1 MKHFYL
7 TILAVALSACD
18 NTEELGP
25 RTEDVTGWSIEIP
38 TSRLSYEERD
48 LIKNMQAAY
57 EAAVAERAAEEAA
70 QNETTL

>member
-18 NTEELGP
+18 NTVELGP
-25 RTEDVTGWSIEIP
+25 RTEDVSGWSIEIP

-48 LIKNMQAAY
+48 LIKNMQAEY

>member
-7 TILAVALSACD
+7 TILAVTLSACD

-25 RTEDVTGWSIEIP
+25 RTEDITGWSIEIP
-38 TSRLSYEERD
+38 TTRLSYEERD
-48 LIKNMQAAY
+48 LIKNMQAEY
-57 EAAVAERAAEEAA
+57 EAAMAERAAEEAA